1 MKKSFKFKIVS
12 LALCA
17 ISCLVLAMATF
28 TKTVKTAN
36 ATTQV
41 TATTMHTLEGFTINE
56 TASVRRVEPMGIRFT
71 TVVSAEQKTEIIDLL
86 GGDASKVQFGTLI
99 LPTDMLGS
107 KELTHDTP
115 SVVIAVPTKWNTET
129 VYTAV
134 LGGPG
139 GKTNLGPSYYDR
151 PISAR
156 SFAINTETGKVYYT
170 ENTASRSIGFVAYK
184 ASVAGD
190 KNDYVTTVA
199 NATTKELVFNE
210 NVSIHNAESEGS
222 IIVSNEYDKSSAN
235 AFAFKIGG
243 IVDLDTTVSY
253 TSSNESAISVENGE
267 LVAVGEGVST
277 VTATV
282 TVDEIVYELS
292 KAIST
297 AEYAPSSSYKILVPK
312 NADSYETQA
321 AKKLQSIIKE
331 ATGVNF
337 AIVTESG
344 NETTAEKYI
353 SIGDTVLATT
363 NCDLDGLAKDTA
375 SRVKT
380 VGNTVFVRGATKI
393 ATLYGVQQLLGDVV
407 GYEYYMDNSYRVDKK
422 KEVAIEDKDYIPA
435 IEYEVA
441 QTEGYGAGVATE
453 HAVVSYVDNVV
464 PVGADDYTG
473 VVHNSVLVLN
483 DGRTDTTAYAPIIG
497 SNNKDYKEWYATYK
511 TGLFDRTTYRTDAN
525 GYKLE
530 LCYTA
535 HGNSSER
542 TQMLNLVAERM
553 YSQMVK
559 DAYKSYDRIGFSL
572 SDAQNWCECD
582 ACLAK
587 GNAADNMLEFL
598 ADLVPILKGKL
609 QAVGDQ
615 RANTFRIF
623 SLFYNSTNVP
633 ATNYGSYMK
642 EDIGKHLEIWFAET
656 RADYVVS
663 LRDEASR
670 WNDDVLGKFNTW
682 KTIADTYG
690 ADLLWWG
697 YYANVKDAFTPYNS
711 INALRGNYSLAQTN
725 GVDYM
730 FNQMIAYNVNW
741 AKLKYYLMSEL
752 RWNANPTEEEWNGWI
767 ADFMT
772 ASYGAGASAMTEY
785 YNAWTTWAT
794 TNQDNFLM
802 DGEYADNFSTTTSI
816 GKNPSEIYSTSTLT
830 LETLKSWLA
839 SCNKALASLD
849 KNDSKYQTYYNN
861 IVLERLTPLY
871 LIMVN
876 YGLTPSYSNQ
886 STNSINSYTVKTSA
900 NVTPYAQD
908 FLDGVELW
916 GVTTYG
922 EGRSIEPLIT
932 ALENAVS
939 GITEYEDSARQIVVS
954 GTSITL
960 ANANISAGET
970 YSATLTSGNG
980 VITVTGVTASNGSVT
995 LTLGSAPAVGV
1006 SYDVVLR
1013 SSSKVITFTDVFVV
1027 TGTIS
1032 TYAELSALS
1041 GPGAKS
1047 GYYIL
1052 TANIDATGNTI
1063 AVGRGNNFSGVLDG
1077 NNYTVTGLTNSSSGM
1092 FSSMSGATVKDVVFE
1107 EFSAT
1112 SSYAFTASA
1121 NNTTFENVTLSF
1133 STGGAGLLVTN
1144 ETNVTYNNVTV
1155 YTSADVSAVPYG
1167 ITVVKG
1173 SQVDTDL
1180 TFYVVD
1186 GQNELWIKD
1195 ANLAKGKYQV
1205 NINGEIKEYTSF
1217 TAGRLQISLGY
1228 IKPGETVEVS
1238 CSNGEENRIYSVCCV
1253 AKITEGSVNGESLDE
1268 FDGNESTIGYVN
1280 GTYVQQMV
1288 TETIT
1293 QDWWQTTNYPNEV
1306 VDSNGKT
1313 REQLSAVIVMPEDKD
1328 WLSVDISVSNAVG
1341 TANLFHAWGTADGA
1355 LTAFGEIGATTV
1367 TTSAGLQAQFLD
1379 KYGFRVSSLSA
1390 KTVYTMQLKKDGTEF
1405 FKLANV
1411 IREGMTVY
1419 FANVIYGTGE
1429 LPTPNTPPNV
1439 TMGDNR
1445 EYSIYDGDETALGYA
1460 EGTMVF
1466 NLANATPDNIYGDGW
1481 VKRLIFG
1488 ASTAQDY
1495 ITFEFV
1501 AKEDVEASN
1510 VFHVWGAQGTPSI
1523 GTVSASTGKGG
1534 DWAII
1539 LDEYG
1544 FAATSIKAGKHYFAS
1559 IACAGLTE
1567 VQVGLLDAN
1576 EFYVANV
1583 TEHNGSLPTPRTAL
1597 FDGASYYD
1605 GDVTALG
1612 FAEDSEVYKY
1622 ETSNYS
1628 SNRLYFEVDSTNYD
1642 YVEVDVNIT
1651 SSTTWFFM
1659 WGLKDS
1665 SWHNS
1670 GKSYVMDPSNLRFS
1684 DNSTCDR
1691 RIEFYNADGTKV
1703 TTLLSS
1709 NTLYTIR
1716 IYIKVGELTKICFA
1730 QNMTMYIANLRF
1742 GEEIIYPDNVI
1753 KYSTDGGHTNEVL
1766 PKYTGD
1772 QAAYGFG
1779 AEDFVFEGAM
1789 TSSWNDRVIIPVDS
1803 TNYDYMDVEFVVT
1816 SGAWYFNAWV
1826 VNANGM
1832 LDGSY
1837 LVAENAS
1844 NSTYGSGYAPHTP
1857 NTGANGGNTRIQ
1869 VLDVDGNVVTGGRTV
1884 GTRYILRV
1892 YTNDESLTG
1901 VQLGQ
1906 DNTTILFANVTYGI
1920 EETIVGTTNTSC
1932 VTVYD
1937 GDETALGF
1945 ADGSRVYT
1953 YVGTDASIDK
1963 ASFKVDSTYDYVEV
1977 QFVIGS
1983 GDGYFFGYALN
1994 GGNYLNNGSS
2004 YVIDPSNLRLA
2015 SGSAMDRVIEVY
2027 DANGNA
2033 VSTLMSTNTLY
2044 TLRVYTDGMD
2054 EFRIAKA
2061 GSTIYLANVT
2071 HGNDSAIELPENV
2084 VTDASGA
2091 TLSKYDGEQTTYGFS
2106 EEDYVFEQ
2114 TISNL
2119 WNDRVI
2125 IAADNN
2131 YKYLDV
2137 QFVVTDG
2144 NWWFTV
2150 WVCNASG
2157 MLDGSYLVAEQAT
2170 SAGNAHATFGDGY
2183 AKYNGTNAGNTRI
2196 QVLSYGVAV
2205 VGSRSVGTLYTLRV
2219 WLEAEN
2225 LTEIQIGKDNG
2236 TMLFANVNCTDE
2248 EPQVYIKQGDA
2259 GTLLPEY
2266 TGDVT
2271 SVGFEEGTLV
2281 QTLVGSVESGW
2292 GEAISSERAR
2302 ISADGTQDYISVD
2315 FVLATAHTGS
2325 LFQIWPSSGSGT
2337 LNMSCVTSVTT
2348 AEVTVVDE
2356 YGFVVSSI
2364 EVGKRYT
2371 LRVYDPGATSLAIG
2385 VYGLNTVYF
2394 GNVTYGTGEPEVYN
2408 YLTNNNGVL
2417 ATVDG
2422 DVTTLGFG
2430 EGEYVQQATTGSWGE
2445 STGVRLY
2452 GDENSYVSV
2461 MFSLASD
2468 FNLSSGNLLY
2478 GWAHDPND
2486 TTNNTYL
2493 DAYSCYVIGSNASS
2507 SCRVFAV
2514 NGNAITDNTLKANTV
2529 YMLEIYFA
2537 TGVVYYNIGG
2547 VPTDAI
2553 TIYFAP
2559 KSVKTYSTS
2568 YSASITYKNNAMTLY
2583 QGNETDIGFNK
2594 GEVIWQLT
2602 TTDIEEGGNWY
2613 TAPSGGGYSRSQLLA
2628 VVPTTVGQVVSIRF
2642 AVSEDFSS
2650 TSSLFFIWGYPSGSN
2665 SATTQAISLSTTGD
2679 CCILDVNGN
2688 AVNSLSANTV
2698 YVLKLYMA
2706 DVAKYEIGNI
2716 YSTGM
2721 TTYFSSDIAYA
2732 DYTA

>member
-56 TASVRRVEPMGIRFT
+56 TASVRRTEPMGIRFT
-71 TVVSAEQKTEIIDLL
+71 TVVSAEQKTKIVNLL

-139 GKTNLGPSYYDR
+139 KNENLGPSYYDR

-156 SFAINTETGKVYYT
+156 SFAINTETGEVYYT

-190 KNDYVTTVA
+190 ENSYVTTVA

-222 IIVSNEYDKSSAN
+222 IVVSNEYDKSSAN

-253 TSSNESAISVENGE
+253 TSSNANAISVENGK

-277 VTATV
+277 VTASV
-282 TVDEIVYELS
+282 SINGEIVDTLT
-292 KAIST
+292 KTIST
-297 AEYAPSSSYKILVPK
+297 TEYAPSTTYKILVPK

-321 AKKLQSIIKE
+321 AEKLQSIIKE

-353 SIGDTVLATT
+353 SIGDTALAKEE
-363 NCDLDGLAKDTA
+363 CDVSNLTKDTA

-380 VGNTVFVRGATKI
+380 VDNTVFVRGVTKI

-441 QTEGYGAGVATE
+441 QTEGYGAELATE
-453 HAVVSYVDNVV
+453 HAVVSYIDNVV

-483 DGRTDTTAYAPIIG
+483 DGRTDKTSYSS
-497 SNNKDYKEWYATYK
+497 SNAKYKEWYATYK
-511 TGLFDRTTYRTDAN
+511 VDYVIWSTTTYRTDGD

-535 HGNSSER
+535 HGNETAR
-542 TQMLNLVAERM
+542 NEMLATVADRMFAQMQK
-553 YSQMVK
+553 YP
-559 DAYKSYDRIGFSL
+559 YDRIGFSL
-572 SDAQNWCECD
+572 SDAQNWCECNYCSD
-582 ACLAK
+582 K

-609 QAVGDQ
+609 ENAGDQ

-633 ATNYGSYMK
+633 ATKYADYMTK
-642 EDIGKHLEIWFAET
+642 DIGKHLEIWFAET

-663 LRDEASR
+663 LDNAASR

-682 KTIADTYG
+682 KTIANAYD

-711 INALRGNYSLAQTN
+711 INALRGNYALAVDS

-752 RWNANPTEEEWNGWI
+752 RWNAKPDDTTWNGWI
-767 ADFMT
+767 ADYMK
-772 ASYGAGASAMTEY
+772 GAFGDGADAMTEY
-785 YNAWTTWAT
+785 YEAWTSWAT

-830 LETLKSWLA
+830 LDTLKSWLN

-886 STNSINSYTVKTSA
+886 STNSIKSYSVKNSA

-916 GVTTYG
+916 GVTAYG
-922 EGRSIEPLIT
+922 EGRPIEPLIT

-960 ANANISAGET
+960 ANANISAGDYT
-970 YSATLTSGNG
+970 ATLTSGNG
-980 VITVTGVTASNGSVT
+980 VITATGVTASNGSVT

-1032 TYAELSALS
+1032 NGTELRNLI
-1041 GPGAKS
+1041 GTTVE
-1047 GYYIL
+1047 GYYVV
-1052 TANIDATGNTI
+1052 TADFEYTSAINIQEGEFKGT
-1063 AVGRGNNFSGVLDG
+1063 LDG
-1077 NNYTVTGLTNSSSGM
+1077 NGHTITGLVTRAKGM
-1092 FSSMSGATVKDVVFE
+1092 FCRMAGATVKNLTLE
-1107 EFSAT
+1107 
-1112 SSYAFTASA
+1112 SA
-1121 NNTTFENVTLSF
+1121 NPTATGPVFATTATNTVFENVTVTF
-1133 STGGAGLLVTN
+1133 AKNGKGLLVTN

-1155 YTSADVSAVPYG
+1155 YTSADVSTVPYG

-1217 TAGRLQISLGY
+1217 TNGRLLISLGY
-1228 IKPGETVEVS
+1228 IKAGETIEVS

-1268 FDGNESTIGYVN
+1268 FDGNESTLGYVN

-1328 WLSVDISVSNAVG
+1328 WVSVDISVSANVG
-1341 TANLFHAWGTADGA
+1341 TADLFHAWGTVDGA
-1355 LTAFGEIGATTV
+1355 LTAFGAIGATNG

-1390 KTVYTMQLKKDGTEF
+1390 NTVYKMQLIKDGTEF

-1411 IREGMTVY
+1411 IRDGMTVY
-1419 FANVIYGTGE
+1419 FANVTYGTGE
-1429 LPTPNTPPNV
+1429 LPTSRQP
-1439 TMGDNR
+1439 
-1445 EYSIYDGDETALGYA
+1445 
-1460 EGTMVF
+1460 
-1466 NLANATPDNIYGDGW
+1466 
-1481 VKRLIFG
+1481 
-1488 ASTAQDY
+1488 
-1495 ITFEFV
+1495 
-1501 AKEDVEASN
+1501 
-1510 VFHVWGAQGTPSI
+1510 
-1523 GTVSASTGKGG
+1523 
-1534 DWAII
+1534 
-1539 LDEYG
+1539 
-1544 FAATSIKAGKHYFAS
+1544 
-1559 IACAGLTE
+1559 
-1567 VQVGLLDAN
+1567 
-1576 EFYVANV
+1576 
-1583 TEHNGSLPTPRTAL
+1583 L

-1605 GDVTALG
+1605 GDETALG
-1612 FAEDSEVYKY
+1612 FSEGSEVYEY
-1622 ETSNYS
+1622 AGNGSVS
-1628 SNRLYFEVDSTNYD
+1628 FAVDSTNYD
-1642 YVEVDVNIT
+1642 YVDVQFVIDSGNGY
-1651 SSTTWFFM
+1651 FFM
-1659 WGLKDS
+1659 YGFANGEQL
-1665 SWHNS
+1665 NV
-1670 GKSYVMDPSNLRFS
+1670 GYVIDPANIRMNDGAPYSNP
-1684 DNSTCDR
+1684 TKPDR
-1691 RIEFYNADGTKV
+1691 RIEIYDANGAKV
-1703 TTLLSS
+1703 SS
-1709 NTLYTIR
+1709 LMKEKVLYTLR
-1716 IYIKVGELTKICFA
+1716 VYIKVGELDKISISNSGA
-1730 QNMTMYIANLRF
+1730 TMYFANVTYGNDVVIPAEITPVTYADGSNLPLYEGSIDFGSDYVFEGAMADGYNNGANVATDPTVYDYVDVDFTVTSGAWYFMVWLWGADGNILSGYYFVAENAGAQKAHAIFGDGYAQYNGSGAGNTRVQVLDEKGNPVYGVVRSLGTIYTLRVYICDENVTNVRIGQSNVNMLF
-1742 GEEIIYPDNVI
+1742 ANVSYGYELPENVI
-1753 KYSTDGGHTNEVL
+1753 KYSTDGGHTGEVL

-1772 QAAYGFG
+1772 ATAYGFG
-1779 AEDFVFEGAM
+1779 AEDYVFEGAM

-1826 VNANGM
+1826 VAAGGM

-1837 LVAENAS
+1837 LVAENAD
-1844 NSTYGSGYAPHTP
+1844 NKTYGSGFAVYNDNP
-1857 NTGANGGNTRIQ
+1857 NTDKVDGKTRIQ
-1869 VLDVDGNVVTGGRTV
+1869 VLDTNGNVVTGGRTV

-1892 YTNDESLTG
+1892 YTNNESLTQ

-1937 GDETALGF
+1937 GDETTLGF

-1953 YVGTDASIDK
+1953 YVGTDASTDK

-1994 GGNYLNNGSS
+1994 GGSYLNNGSS

-2015 SGSAMDRVIEVY
+2015 SGSAMDRIIQVY
-2027 DANGNA
+2027 DANGNLA
-2033 VSTLMSTNTLY
+2033 STLMSTNTLY
-2044 TLRVYTDGMD
+2044 TLRIYTDGMD

-2071 HGNDSAIELPENV
+2071 FGNDAAVEKPEEVIVWGEGKEELPQYAGNNA
-2084 VTDASGA
+2084 DI
-2091 TLSKYDGEQTTYGFS
+2091 GFDDD
-2106 EEDYVFEQ
+2106 DYVFEQ
-2114 TISNL
+2114 VCTTSSWDCRAHIGNNSSADFLVFDFSTNNPQNLTVWFTRNGNVIGGYSN
-2119 WNDRVI
+2119 I
-2125 IAADNN
+2125 IAQENAGIGANESPARTIYIFDA
-2131 YKYLDV
+2131 
-2137 QFVVTDG
+2137 DG
-2144 NWWFTV
+2144 NAATAIVANAKYTV
-2150 WVCNASG
+2150 WV
-2157 MLDGSYLVAEQAT
+2157 YLGGAE
-2170 SAGNAHATFGDGY
+2170 SFH
-2183 AKYNGTNAGNTRI
+2183 
-2196 QVLSYGVAV
+2196 GVA
-2205 VGSRSVGTLYTLRV
+2205 
-2219 WLEAEN
+2219 
-2225 LTEIQIGKDNG
+2225 IGNG
-2236 TMLFANVNCTDE
+2236 DSITVYYANVRYVSGTDN
-2248 EPQVYIKQGDA
+2248 ILRQGEA
-2259 GTLLPEY
+2259 NSLLAEY

-2271 SVGFEEGTLV
+2271 DIGFEAGTFV
-2281 QTLVGSVESGW
+2281 QTLTGTSDIWIEDIY
-2292 GEAISSERAR
+2292 ANRAR
-2302 ISADGTQDYISVD
+2302 ISADGTQTYIAVD
-2315 FVLATAHTGS
+2315 FIVKDAITGDF
-2325 LFQIWPSSGSGT
+2325 LFKIWSPNSTFDVKSGGDCT
-2337 LNMSCVTSVTT
+2337 YYKAKVIGQDGW
-2348 AEVTVVDE
+2348 VVRT
-2356 YGFVVSSI
+2356 I
-2364 EVGKRYT
+2364 EPGVKYT
-2371 LRVYDPGATSLAIG
+2371 LIVQDAGATYLAIG
-2385 VYGLNTVYF
+2385 AYCNNTIHF
-2394 GNVTYGTGEPEVYN
+2394 ANVTYGTGEPEVYT
-2408 YLTNNNGVL
+2408 LLSNNNGIL
-2417 ATVDG
+2417 ATYEGDETQIGFSDG
-2422 DVTTLGFG
+2422 
-2430 EGEYVQQATTGSWGE
+2430 EIVQQATTGSWGE

-2721 TTYFSSDIAYA
+2721 TTYFSSDIAYV